1 LIYGIFFGHPTI
13 GAGVPLPV
21 KIKSQQHLKVT
32 GTPISI
38 GTNPRKRN
46 IPISGK
52 NSLNF
57 EVSKK

>member
-1 LIYGIFFGHPTI
+1 MFLGHPTI

-32 GTPISI
+32 GTPINI
-38 GTNPRKRN
+38 GINPRKRN
-46 IPISGK
+46 IPTSGK
-52 NSLNF
+52 NSLNL